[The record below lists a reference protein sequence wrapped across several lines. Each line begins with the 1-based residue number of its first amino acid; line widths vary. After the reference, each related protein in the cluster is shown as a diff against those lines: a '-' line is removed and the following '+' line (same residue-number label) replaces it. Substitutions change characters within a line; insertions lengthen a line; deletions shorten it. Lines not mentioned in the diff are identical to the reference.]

1 MTSACRSLTLT
12 GKSGNYYFIQ
22 NVSKRKAKL
31 FFAQGRQVEVDEGEE
46 MSSRFPSEAADASP
60 TKRRRSEE
68 IGYDDR
74 TVGGSRASVGGRSYS
89 GAHPRE
95 STSPRKRGQS
105 QPILPAR
112 RR

>member
-1 MTSACRSLTLT
+1 MTLT
-12 GKSGNYYFIQ
+12 RNLGNYYFIQ
-22 NVSKRKAKL
+22 NISKRIVKL
-31 FFAQGRQVEVDEGEE
+31 LFAQGRQVVAEEGEE

-60 TKRRRSEE
+60 VKQRRSEPYEE

-74 TVGGSRASVGGRSYS
+74 TAGRSRASAVGRPNYG
-89 GAHPRE
+89 GARPRE